1 MHQRGSGRT
10 CTLLLSGGIDSATLA
25 AVLLARGAWQP
36 TALFIDFGQ
45 RAAAAER
52 ESSHLI
58 ARHYGI
64 GWVERRLAG
73 GLAPPLGEVEGR
85 NDMLVAVAAMLPA
98 DAVAIG
104 THAGTPYADSSPA
117 HGDAWQRLLDVQHHG
132 RKRLLAPLLRLTKH
146 EVVALARDC
155 DVPLALTRS
164 CDDAG
169 GPCGSCTSCLDRRH
183 ALAGA

>member
-1 MHQRGSGRT
+1 M
-10 CTLLLSGGIDSATLA
+10 LSGGIDSATLA
-25 AVLLARGAWQP
+25 AVLLARATWQP

-64 GWVERRLAG
+64 AWAERRLAG
-73 GLAPPLGEVEGR
+73 GPALPLTEVDGR
-85 NDMLVAVAAMLPA
+85 NDMLIAVAATVPA

-117 HGDAWQRLLDVQHHG
+117 HADAWQRLLDLQHHG
-132 RKRLLAPLLRLTKH
+132 RKRLVAPFLRLTKH
-146 EVVALARDC
+146 DVVALARDC
-155 DVPLALTRS
+155 GVPLTLTRS

-169 GPCGSCTSCLDRRH
+169 SPCGECTSCLDRGH